1 MIKNIFGLL
10 IVSLFISCKS
20 NKAIVETDSKY
31 YTDSIYSNSL
41 SEYRKHNTYL
51 PKGFN
56 AKNDYPIVYATDGFT
71 INKNSFL
78 KKSLDL
84 LIENNVIENCVYGGN
99 GAQAIF
105 LIDPQYVDKK
115 NFEGKYSKN
124 ITIRNNTIKTFDSS
138 ILVAMS
144 VDGLTFENN
153 EIIQTD
159 TYKPIFPNTDNVQ
172 IINCNNVLIKG
183 NTYKKIDGKETSITI
198 DEKSTNVNVAKGD
211 AFKKKPSKK

>member
-1 MIKNIFGLL
+1 MKKSF
-10 IVSLFISCKS
+10 SLFFILCSLFFFSQISEQK
-20 NKAIVETDSKY
+20 
-31 YTDSIYSNSL
+31 
-41 SEYRKHNTYL
+41 
-51 PKGFN
+51 
-56 AKNDYPIVYATDGFT
+56 
-71 INKNSFL
+71 
-78 KKSLDL
+78 LDE
-84 LIENNVIENCVYGGN
+84 LI
-99 GAQAIF
+99 Q
-105 LIDPQYVDKK
+105 
-115 NFEGKYSKN
+115 
-124 ITIRNNTIKTFDSS
+124 NTIKTFDSS